1 MKKLMSKLSM
11 GMTLAVAGLIGY
23 SNFAHA
29 AADADL
35 ASSTGLISTGITDN
49 KGTLLTFGAGVVVLA
64 LVIAGGFRLFAW
76 GKAQILGSIGGK
88 GKGRRR

>member
-1 MKKLMSKLSM
+1 MKNLLNKLGM
-11 GMTLAVAGLIGY
+11 GMTLAVAGLVGY
-23 SNFAHA
+23 SNFASA

-64 LVIAGGFRLFAW
+64 LIIAGGFRLFAW
-76 GKAQILGSIGGK
+76 GKSQILGSIGGR
-88 GKGRRR
+88 GKGRRK